1 MPAKGFISPNRAK
14 FTPNPRT
21 LLDYVNNV
29 LYEHPELTMRDIAEQ
44 IGVPVNAFSC
54 WRRGQPIPIGRA
66 MDIARLVGDDVR
78 KVRAIGLRQRH
89 PELFKDESDDFS
101 LLTDAEQEFLK
112 IMRNSPLNGQKLS
125 AEQAE
130 QMAAFFE
137 QCADTPQTSGRKQK
151 DGFQRKNEQG
161 AFILHSESDDV
172 A

>member
-44 IGVPVNAFSC
+44 IGVTVNAFSC

-89 PELFKDESDDFS
+89 PELFEDESDNFS
-101 LLTDAEQEFLK
+101 LLSDAELEFLK
-112 IMRNSPLNGQKLS
+112 IVRDSPLNGRKLS
-125 AEQAE
+125 AAQAE
-130 QMAAFFE
+130 QLAAFLKKCAE
-137 QCADTPQTSGRKQK
+137 QP
-151 DGFQRKNEQG
+151 
-161 AFILHSESDDV
+161 HSN
-172 A
+172 